1 VASAVQ
7 DDRKYDEGVYRY
19 KKPVVDISDI
29 NIEIGNRIFIGEELY
44 GTIVKE
50 SELFYYIQKENVSES
65 YEFQK
70 TSILDKIANK
80 VLILK
85 D

>member
-1 VASAVQ
+1 MASSIQ
-7 DDRKYDEGVYRY
+7 EDKKYDEGIYRH
-19 KKPVVDISDI
+19 KKEIVNSDI
-29 NIEIGNRIFIGEELY
+29 AINIGNKLYLEDILY

-50 SELFYYIQKENVSES
+50 SELFYYIQKENVNEP

-70 TSILDKIANK
+70 SSVQDKLACK
-80 VLILK
+80 VFRLV